1 MHTCRVYTTQFRR
14 NRSLFPQSIF
24 EYENQS
30 FARYN
35 NSLNPRFG
43 GRLSWMLNHGIRTA
57 ATIFHRAFELL
68 PAMPRLSPR
77 GRLRRRCGRRWR
89 GRRRTL
95 RACLRR
101 FRAGDFA
108 AGADDDDDS
117 TQQVRMEMACHALC
131 NPKSPTLNPNSMMQ
145 ADSSATMTE
154 KVAASTQARRFRDS
168 DPKNSVAFAC
178 YDPWCPRLRT

>member
-1 MHTCRVYTTQFRR
+1 M
-14 NRSLFPQSIF
+14 
-24 EYENQS
+24 
-30 FARYN
+30 
-35 NSLNPRFG
+35 
-43 GRLSWMLNHGIRTA
+43 NHGIRTA

-68 PAMPRLSPR
+68 PAMQRLSPR

-89 GRRRTL
+89 GRRRPL

-131 NPKSPTLNPNSMMQ
+131 NPKSPTLNPNSMMP

-154 KVAASTQARRFRDS
+154 PVAASTQARRFRDS
-168 DPKNSVAFAC
+168 DLKNSVAFAC
-178 YDPWCPRLRT
+178 CDPWCPQPRSMRHVSHACSCAAPKFRRIQRPFLRSEVVLGSHIRAGSTCGSVWS